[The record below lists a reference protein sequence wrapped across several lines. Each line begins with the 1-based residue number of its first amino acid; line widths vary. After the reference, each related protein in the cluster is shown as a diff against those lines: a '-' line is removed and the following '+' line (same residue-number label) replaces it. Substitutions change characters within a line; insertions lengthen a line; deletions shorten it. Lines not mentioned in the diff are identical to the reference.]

1 MKNLQSYDEFLNEA
15 VKMSSTYFLNLLTN
29 FDMYTK
35 ITSIGGWDLNMS
47 SLEKDLELVWQ
58 KDNYCLYTYLF
69 SDKKELVEFE
79 LISDDAPNLNLKR
92 LVGFDTLP
100 QKYTENYMLDIANY
114 TKNVEKFIKKLNV
127 SLK

>member
-29 FDMYTK
+29 FDTYTK

-47 SLEKDLELVWQ
+47 SLEKDHELVWQ

-79 LISDDAPNLNLKR
+79 LISDDAPKLNLKR

-114 TKNVEKFIKKLNV
+114 TKNVEKFIKKINV